1 MPSLT
6 SHSIDGL
13 GRSAMKSCQC
23 VLPHGYDFIADRDG
37 MMHLLE
43 YDYEARTSRVES
55 YAAAA
60 LPAAAALLA
69 SAAVMRSSIG
79 PRAVADVQ
87 MQRLAIAFE
96 LVSNV
101 GCLAC
106 LAGAQCAAPAR
117 NAPNAWA
124 GATATL
130 LATLELEA

>member
-37 MMHLLE
+37 LLHLLE

-69 SAAVMRSSIG
+69 SAAVLRSSIG

-96 LVSNV
+96 LV
-101 GCLAC
+101 GCLC

-124 GATATL
+124 GAAATCTL
-130 LATLELEA
+130 L

>member
-1 MPSLT
+1 
-6 SHSIDGL
+6 
-13 GRSAMKSCQC
+13 
-23 VLPHGYDFIADRDG
+23 
-37 MMHLLE
+37 MHLLE

-124 GATATL
+124 RRARPL
-130 LATLELEA
+130 LY